1 MQNDMKKIFLIS
13 EYILPN
19 QNTTGYLFH
28 KLHENL
34 KKQYDDHLQLIVKE
48 DPRQVIEDAILIAD
62 IDLDK
67 KKLIQRMIFELIIS
81 LRFFFKILFHVKKN
95 DLVFTGTT
103 PIFLLPVIYLCK
115 KVKRF
120 NWVLLVHD
128 VFPENLVVAKVLKPS
143 NIIYKSL
150 KYLFDK
156 FYSYADKRIVIGR
169 DMKNLID
176 NKVSKNDS
184 IIIQNWIDHNDIKIQ
199 DKSKNEII
207 KKINWEK
214 EQPVFQ
220 FFGNIGR
227 VQGIHTIIESLELI
241 KPDDRPK
248 MLFIGSGAYEQ
259 DLKSALIKLNEENI
273 KYTGGLDPSKK
284 SEGLSACDIA
294 IVTLAEG
301 MYGLGVPSKAYYSM
315 AADKPILAIMDED
328 SEISSMVK
336 EHGIGWVVPA
346 GNPEKLAEM
355 LVKIKN
361 DFQTMTHVSPR
372 KVLIE
377 NYSESVAMKK
387 IITVIDEVI
396 KNKTGI

>member
-1 MQNDMKKIFLIS
+1 MKKIFLVS
-13 EYILPN
+13 EYILPT

-34 KKQYDDHLQLIVKE
+34 RKQYNDHLQLIVKE
-48 DPRQVIEDAILIAD
+48 DSMHVIEDAILIAD
-62 IDLDK
+62 IGLNK
-67 KKLIQRMIFELIIS
+67 KKLIQRVIFELIIS
-81 LRFFFKILFHVKKN
+81 LRFLVKILFHVKKN

-115 KVKRF
+115 KIKRF
-120 NWVLLVHD
+120 KWVLLVHD

-156 FYSYADKRIVIGR
+156 FYSYADKRIVIGK

-176 NKVSKNDS
+176 HKVSKHDS
-184 IIIQNWIDHNDIKIQ
+184 IIVQSWIDHNDIKIQ

-207 KKINWEK
+207 KKLNWEK

-227 VQGIHTIIESLELI
+227 VQGIHNIIESLKLI
-241 KPDDRPK
+241 TPDDRPK

-259 DLKSALIKLNEENI
+259 ELQSALMQLNEEKI
-273 KYTGGLDPSKK
+273 KYTGALDPSKK

-328 SEISSMVK
+328 SEVSSMVK

-361 DFQTMTHVSPR
+361 DFQNMKHVSPR
-372 KVLIE
+372 EVLIE

-396 KNKTGI
+396 QN

>member
-1 MQNDMKKIFLIS
+1 MKKIFLVS

-34 KKQYDDHLQLIVKE
+34 RKQYNDHLQLIVKE
-48 DPRQVIEDAILIAD
+48 DSIHVIEDAILIAN
-62 IDLDK
+62 IDLNK
-67 KKLIQRMIFELIIS
+67 KKLIQRVIFELIIS
-81 LRFFFKILFHVKKN
+81 LRFLLKVLFHVKKN

-115 KVKRF
+115 KIKRF
-120 NWVLLVHD
+120 KWVLLVHD

-156 FYSYADKRIVIGR
+156 FYSYADKRIVIGK

-176 NKVSKNDS
+176 NKVSKDDS
-184 IIIQNWIDHNDIKIQ
+184 IIVQSWIDHNDIKIQ

-207 KKINWEK
+207 KKLNWEK

-227 VQGIHTIIESLELI
+227 VQGIHNIIESLKLI
-241 KPDDRPK
+241 TPDDRPK

-259 DLKSALIKLNEENI
+259 ELQSALMQLNEEKI
-273 KYTGGLDPSKK
+273 KYTGALDPSKK

-328 SEISSMVK
+328 SEVSSMVK

-361 DFQTMTHVSPR
+361 DFQNVKHVSPR
-372 KVLIE
+372 EVLIK

-387 IITVIDEVI
+387 IIIVIDEVI
-396 KNKTGI
+396 QN

>member
-1 MQNDMKKIFLIS
+1 MKKIFLVS

-34 KKQYDDHLQLIVKE
+34 RKQYNDHLQLIVKE
-48 DPRQVIEDAILIAD
+48 DSIHVIEDAILIAN
-62 IDLDK
+62 IDLNK
-67 KKLIQRMIFELIIS
+67 KKLIQRVIFELIIS
-81 LRFFFKILFHVKKN
+81 LRFLLKVLFHVKKN

-115 KVKRF
+115 KIKRF
-120 NWVLLVHD
+120 KWVLLVHD

-156 FYSYADKRIVIGR
+156 FYSYADKRIVIGK

-176 NKVSKNDS
+176 NKVSKDDS
-184 IIIQNWIDHNDIKIQ
+184 IIVQSWIDHNDIKIQ

-207 KKINWEK
+207 KKLNWEK

-227 VQGIHTIIESLELI
+227 VQGIHNIIESLKLI
-241 KPDDRPK
+241 TPDDRPK

-259 DLKSALIKLNEENI
+259 ELQSALMQLNEEKI
-273 KYTGGLDPSKK
+273 KYTGALDPSKK

-328 SEISSMVK
+328 SEVSSMVK

-361 DFQTMTHVSPR
+361 DFQNMKHVSPR
-372 KVLIE
+372 EVLIK

-396 KNKTGI
+396 QN

>member
-1 MQNDMKKIFLIS
+1 MDMKKIFLVS
-13 EYILPN
+13 EYILPS

-28 KLHENL
+28 KLHKNL
-34 KKQYDDHLQLIVKE
+34 KQQYGEHLQLIVKE
-48 DPRQVIEDAILIAD
+48 DPIHIIEDAILITD
-62 IDLDK
+62 INLDK

-81 LRFFFKILFHVKKN
+81 LRFLLKILFHVKKN

-115 KVKRF
+115 KIKRF
-120 NWVLLVHD
+120 NWILLVHD

-143 NIIYKSL
+143 NIIYKIL
-150 KYLFDK
+150 KYLFDQ

-184 IIIQNWIDHNDIKIQ
+184 IIIQNWIDHNDIKRQ

-207 KKINWEK
+207 RKLNWEK

-227 VQGIHTIIESLELI
+227 VQGIDNIIESLELI
-241 KPDDRPK
+241 TPNNRPK
-248 MLFIGSGAYEQ
+248 MLFIGSGVYEQ
-259 DLKSALIKLNEENI
+259 DLQSALIKLNEESI

-315 AADKPILAIMDED
+315 AADKPILAIMDQD
-328 SEISSMVK
+328 SEVSSMVK

-346 GNPEKLAEM
+346 GNPKKLADM
-355 LVKIKN
+355 LLKIKK
-361 DFQTMTHVSPR
+361 DFQNMKHISPR
-372 KVLIE
+372 EVLIE
-377 NYSESVAMKK
+377 NYSEPVAMKK
-387 IITVIDEVI
+387 IIAVIDEVI
-396 KNKTGI
+396 QN

>member
-1 MQNDMKKIFLIS
+1 MKKIFLVS

-34 KKQYDDHLQLIVKE
+34 RKQYNDHLQLIVKE
-48 DPRQVIEDAILIAD
+48 DSIHVIEDAILIAN
-62 IDLDK
+62 IDLNK
-67 KKLIQRMIFELIIS
+67 KKLIQRVIFELIIS
-81 LRFFFKILFHVKKN
+81 LRFLLKILFHVKKN

-115 KVKRF
+115 KIKRF
-120 NWVLLVHD
+120 KWVLLVHD

-156 FYSYADKRIVIGR
+156 FYSYADKRIVIGK

-176 NKVSKNDS
+176 NKVSKDDS
-184 IIIQNWIDHNDIKIQ
+184 IIVQSWIDHNDIKIQ

-207 KKINWEK
+207 KKLNWEK

-227 VQGIHTIIESLELI
+227 VQGIHNIIESLKLI
-241 KPDDRPK
+241 TPDDRPT

-259 DLKSALIKLNEENI
+259 ELQSALMQLNEEKI
-273 KYTGGLDPSKK
+273 KYTGALDPSKK

-328 SEISSMVK
+328 SEVSSMVK

-361 DFQTMTHVSPR
+361 DFQNMKHVSPR
-372 KVLIE
+372 EVLIK

-396 KNKTGI
+396 QN

>member
-1 MQNDMKKIFLIS
+1 MKKIFLVS

-34 KKQYDDHLQLIVKE
+34 RKQYNDHLQLIVKE
-48 DPRQVIEDAILIAD
+48 DSMHVIEDAILIAN
-62 IDLDK
+62 IDLNK
-67 KKLIQRMIFELIIS
+67 KKLIQRVIFELIIS
-81 LRFFFKILFHVKKN
+81 LRFLLKILFHVKKN

-115 KVKRF
+115 KIKRF
-120 NWVLLVHD
+120 KWVLLVHD

-143 NIIYKSL
+143 NIIYRGL

-156 FYSYADKRIVIGR
+156 FYSYADKRIVIGK

-176 NKVSKNDS
+176 NKVSKHDS
-184 IIIQNWIDHNDIKIQ
+184 IIVQSWIDHNDIKIQ

-207 KKINWEK
+207 KKLNWEK

-227 VQGIHTIIESLELI
+227 VQGIHNIIESLKLI
-241 KPDDRPK
+241 TPDDRPK

-259 DLKSALIKLNEENI
+259 ELQSALMQLNEEKI
-273 KYTGGLDPSKK
+273 KYTGALDPSKK

-328 SEISSMVK
+328 SEVSSMVK

-346 GNPEKLAEM
+346 GDPEKLAEM

-361 DFQTMTHVSPR
+361 DFQNMKHVSPR
-372 KVLIE
+372 EVLIE

-396 KNKTGI
+396 QN

>member
-1 MQNDMKKIFLIS
+1 MKKIFLVS

-34 KKQYDDHLQLIVKE
+34 RKQYNDHLQLIVKE
-48 DPRQVIEDAILIAD
+48 DSMHVIEDAILIAN
-62 IDLDK
+62 IDLNK
-67 KKLIQRMIFELIIS
+67 KKLIQRVIFELIIS
-81 LRFFFKILFHVKKN
+81 LRFLLKILFHVKKN

-115 KVKRF
+115 KIKRF
-120 NWVLLVHD
+120 KWVLLVHD

-156 FYSYADKRIVIGR
+156 FYSYADKRIVIGK

-176 NKVSKNDS
+176 NKVSKDDS
-184 IIIQNWIDHNDIKIQ
+184 IIVQSWIDHNDIKIQ

-207 KKINWEK
+207 KKLNWEK

-227 VQGIHTIIESLELI
+227 VQGIHNIIESLKLI
-241 KPDDRPK
+241 TPDDRPK

-259 DLKSALIKLNEENI
+259 ELQSALMQLNEEKI
-273 KYTGGLDPSKK
+273 KYTGALDPSKK

-328 SEISSMVK
+328 SEVSSMVK

-361 DFQTMTHVSPR
+361 DFQNMKHVSPR
-372 KVLIE
+372 EVLIK

-387 IITVIDEVI
+387 IIIVIDEVI
-396 KNKTGI
+396 QN

>member
-1 MQNDMKKIFLIS
+1 MKKIFLVS

-34 KKQYDDHLQLIVKE
+34 RKQYNDHLQLIVKE
-48 DPRQVIEDAILIAD
+48 DSIHVIEDAILIAN
-62 IDLDK
+62 IDLNK
-67 KKLIQRMIFELIIS
+67 KKLIQRVIFELIIS
-81 LRFFFKILFHVKKN
+81 LRFLLKILFHVKKN

-115 KVKRF
+115 KIKRF
-120 NWVLLVHD
+120 KWVLLVHD

-156 FYSYADKRIVIGR
+156 FYSYADKRIVIGK

-176 NKVSKNDS
+176 NKVSKDDS
-184 IIIQNWIDHNDIKIQ
+184 IIVQSWIDHNDIKIQ

-207 KKINWEK
+207 KKLNWEK

-227 VQGIHTIIESLELI
+227 VQGIHNIIESLKLI
-241 KPDDRPK
+241 TPDDRPT

-259 DLKSALIKLNEENI
+259 ELQSALMQLNEEKI
-273 KYTGGLDPSKK
+273 KYTGALDPSKK

-294 IVTLAEG
+294 IVNLAEG

-328 SEISSMVK
+328 SEVSSMVK

-361 DFQTMTHVSPR
+361 DFQNMKHVSPR
-372 KVLIE
+372 EVLIK

-387 IITVIDEVI
+387 IIIVIDEVI
-396 KNKTGI
+396 QN

>member
-1 MQNDMKKIFLIS
+1 MKKIFLVS

-34 KKQYDDHLQLIVKE
+34 RKQYNDHLQLIVKE
-48 DPRQVIEDAILIAD
+48 DSMHVIEDAILIAN
-62 IDLDK
+62 IDLNK
-67 KKLIQRMIFELIIS
+67 KKLIQRVIFELIIS
-81 LRFFFKILFHVKKN
+81 LRFLLKVLFHVKKN

-115 KVKRF
+115 KIKRF
-120 NWVLLVHD
+120 KWVLLVHD

-156 FYSYADKRIVIGR
+156 FYSYADKRIVIGK

-176 NKVSKNDS
+176 NKVSKDDS
-184 IIIQNWIDHNDIKIQ
+184 IIVQSWIDHNDIKIQ

-207 KKINWEK
+207 KKLNWEK

-227 VQGIHTIIESLELI
+227 VQGIHNIIESLKLI
-241 KPDDRPK
+241 TPDDRPK

-259 DLKSALIKLNEENI
+259 ELQSALMQLNEEKI
-273 KYTGGLDPSKK
+273 KYTGALDPSKK

-328 SEISSMVK
+328 SEVSSMVK

-361 DFQTMTHVSPR
+361 DFQNMKHVSPR
-372 KVLIE
+372 EVLIK

-396 KNKTGI
+396 QN

>member
-1 MQNDMKKIFLIS
+1 MKKIFLVS

-34 KKQYDDHLQLIVKE
+34 RKQYNDHLQLIVKE
-48 DPRQVIEDAILIAD
+48 DSIHVIEDAILIAN
-62 IDLDK
+62 IDLNK
-67 KKLIQRMIFELIIS
+67 KKLIQRVIFELIIS
-81 LRFFFKILFHVKKN
+81 LRFLLKILFHVKKN

-115 KVKRF
+115 KIKRF
-120 NWVLLVHD
+120 KWVLLVHD

-156 FYSYADKRIVIGR
+156 FYSYADKRIVIGK

-176 NKVSKNDS
+176 NKVSKDDS
-184 IIIQNWIDHNDIKIQ
+184 IIVQSWIDHNDIKIQ

-207 KKINWEK
+207 KKLNWEK

-227 VQGIHTIIESLELI
+227 VQGIHNIIESLKLI
-241 KPDDRPK
+241 TPDDRPT

-259 DLKSALIKLNEENI
+259 ELQSALMQLNEEKI
-273 KYTGGLDPSKK
+273 KYTGALDPSKK

-328 SEISSMVK
+328 SEVSSMVK

-361 DFQTMTHVSPR
+361 DFQNMKHVSPR
-372 KVLIE
+372 EVLIK

-387 IITVIDEVI
+387 IIIVIDEVI
-396 KNKTGI
+396 QN

>member
-1 MQNDMKKIFLIS
+1 MKKIFLVS

-34 KKQYDDHLQLIVKE
+34 RKQYNDHLQLIVKE
-48 DPRQVIEDAILIAD
+48 DSIHVIEDAILIAN
-62 IDLDK
+62 IDLNK

-81 LRFFFKILFHVKKN
+81 LRFLLKILFHVKKN

-115 KVKRF
+115 KIKRF
-120 NWVLLVHD
+120 KWVLLVHD

-143 NIIYKSL
+143 NIIYRSL

-156 FYSYADKRIVIGR
+156 FYSYADKRIVIGK

-176 NKVSKNDS
+176 HKVSKHDS
-184 IIIQNWIDHNDIKIQ
+184 IIVQSWIDHNDIKIQ

-207 KKINWEK
+207 KKLNWEK

-227 VQGIHTIIESLELI
+227 VQGIHNIIESLKLI
-241 KPDDRPK
+241 TPDDRPK

-259 DLKSALIKLNEENI
+259 ELQSALMQLNEEKI
-273 KYTGGLDPSKK
+273 KYTGALDPSKK

-328 SEISSMVK
+328 SEVSSMVK

-361 DFQTMTHVSPR
+361 DFQNMKHVSPR
-372 KVLIE
+372 EVLIE

-396 KNKTGI
+396 QN

>member
-1 MQNDMKKIFLIS
+1 MKKIFLVS
-13 EYILPN
+13 EYILPT

-34 KKQYDDHLQLIVKE
+34 RKQYNDHLQLIVKE
-48 DPRQVIEDAILIAD
+48 DSIHVIEDAILIAD
-62 IDLDK
+62 IDLNK
-67 KKLIQRMIFELIIS
+67 KKLIQRVIFELIIS
-81 LRFFFKILFHVKKN
+81 LRFLVKILFHVKKN

-115 KVKRF
+115 KIKRF
-120 NWVLLVHD
+120 KWVLLVHD

-156 FYSYADKRIVIGR
+156 FYSYADKRIVIGK

-176 NKVSKNDS
+176 RKVSKHDS
-184 IIIQNWIDHNDIKIQ
+184 IIVQSWIDHNDIKIQ

-207 KKINWEK
+207 KKLNWEK

-227 VQGIHTIIESLELI
+227 VQGIHNIIESLKLI
-241 KPDDRPK
+241 TPDDRPK

-259 DLKSALIKLNEENI
+259 ELQSALMQLNEEKI
-273 KYTGGLDPSKK
+273 KYTGALDPSKK

-328 SEISSMVK
+328 SEVSSMVK

-361 DFQTMTHVSPR
+361 DFQNMKHVSPR
-372 KVLIE
+372 EVLIE

-396 KNKTGI
+396 QN

>member
-1 MQNDMKKIFLIS
+1 MKKIFLVS

-34 KKQYDDHLQLIVKE
+34 RKQYNDHLQLIVKE
-48 DPRQVIEDAILIAD
+48 DSMHVIEDAILIAN
-62 IDLDK
+62 IDLNK
-67 KKLIQRMIFELIIS
+67 KKLIQRVIFELIIS
-81 LRFFFKILFHVKKN
+81 LRFLLKVLFHVKKN

-115 KVKRF
+115 KIKRF
-120 NWVLLVHD
+120 KWVLLVHD

-156 FYSYADKRIVIGR
+156 FYSYADKRIVIGK

-176 NKVSKNDS
+176 NKVSKDDS
-184 IIIQNWIDHNDIKIQ
+184 IIVQSWIDHNDIKIQ

-207 KKINWEK
+207 KKLNWEK

-227 VQGIHTIIESLELI
+227 VQGIHNIIESLKLI
-241 KPDDRPK
+241 TPDDRPK

-259 DLKSALIKLNEENI
+259 ELQSALMQLNEEKI
-273 KYTGGLDPSKK
+273 KYTGALDPSKK

-328 SEISSMVK
+328 SEVSSMVK

-361 DFQTMTHVSPR
+361 DFQNVKHVSPR
-372 KVLIE
+372 EVLIK

-387 IITVIDEVI
+387 IIIVIDEVI
-396 KNKTGI
+396 QN